1 MLGNDLFDES
11 QAKDSREPFHMRE
24 LRTMIRLLWL
34 SAERS
39 DPEDSFPPLAGKRPA
54 PEPISFADA
63 TPELLGRRL
72 ADAIVVDGRNHPHE
86 AAQIIRKLRN
96 ETEAPF
102 VVVLDDSALDEFDW
116 SVGAMDFLTT
126 RCTAAELDARLRRVA
141 SPVEPGSGEVIRRGE
156 ISINRERFEVK
167 VKGETLDLTFKEFEL
182 IAYLAQRPGRV
193 CSRSAL
199 LSEVWG
205 YDFFGGTRTVD
216 VHVRRLRAKLGHQA
230 HMIETVRN
238 VGYRFAG

>member
-1 MLGNDLFDES
+1 M
-11 QAKDSREPFHMRE
+11 
-24 LRTMIRLLWL
+24 RLLWL

-39 DPEDSFPPLAGKRPA
+39 DPEESFAPLAGMRPA
-54 PEPISFADA
+54 PEPVSYSDA

-72 ADAIVVDGRNHPHE
+72 VDAIIVDGRIRPEE
-86 AAQIIRKLRN
+86 ASGIIRKLKN
-96 ETEAPF
+96 ETPAPF
-102 VVVLDDSALDEFDW
+102 LVVLEESSLERFDW
-116 SVGAMDFLTT
+116 SCGAADFLISTCS
-126 RCTAAELDARLRRVA
+126 RPEFDARLHRVA
-141 SPVEPGSGEVIRRGE
+141 SPLEAASGEVVRRGE

-216 VHVRRLRAKLGHQA
+216 VHVRRLRAKLGHEA

-238 VGYRFAG
+238 VGYRFSG

>member
-1 MLGNDLFDES
+1 
-11 QAKDSREPFHMRE
+11 
-24 LRTMIRLLWL
+24 MIRLLWL
-34 SAERS
+34 SSQRS
-39 DPEDSFPPLAGKRPA
+39 DPEESFPPLSGKRPA
-54 PEPISFADA
+54 PEPITFADA
-63 TPELLGRRL
+63 TPDLLSRRL
-72 ADAIVVDGRNHPHE
+72 ADLIVVDGRDRPEE
-86 AAQIIRKLRN
+86 AAVVVRKLRG

-102 VVVLDDSALDEFDW
+102 VVVLNDDSLANFDW
-116 SVGAMDFLTT
+116 ASGVADFLTD
-126 RCTAAELDARLRRVA
+126 RCTPEELDARLRRVV
-141 SPVEPGSGEVIRRGE
+141 SPAEMESSEVIKRGE
-156 ISINRERFEVK
+156 ININRERFEVR
-167 VKGETLDLTFKEFEL
+167 VRGEALDLTFKEFEL

-216 VHVRRLRAKLGHQA
+216 VHVRRLRAKLGHEA

>member
-1 MLGNDLFDES
+1 M
-11 QAKDSREPFHMRE
+11 M
-24 LRTMIRLLWL
+24 RLLWL
-34 SAERS
+34 SSQRS
-39 DPEDSFPPLAGKRPA
+39 DPEDSFPPLSGKRPA
-54 PEPISFADA
+54 PEPITFADA
-63 TPELLGRRL
+63 TPDLLSRRL
-72 ADAIVVDGRNHPHE
+72 ADLILVDGRDRPEE
-86 AAQIIRKLRN
+86 AAGVIRKLRG

-102 VVVLDDSALDEFDW
+102 VVVLCDEALANFDW
-116 SVGAMDFLTT
+116 ASGVADFLTD
-126 RCTAAELDARLRRVA
+126 RCTAEELDARLRRVV
-141 SPVEPGSGEVIRRGE
+141 SPGETESSEVIKRGE
-156 ISINRERFEVK
+156 ININRERFEVR
-167 VKGETLDLTFKEFEL
+167 VRGEALDLTFKEFEL

-216 VHVRRLRAKLGHQA
+216 VHVRRLRAKLGHEA

>member
-1 MLGNDLFDES
+1 
-11 QAKDSREPFHMRE
+11 
-24 LRTMIRLLWL
+24 MIRLLWL
-34 SAERS
+34 SPERS
-39 DPEDSFPPLAGKRPA
+39 DPEESFAPLRGRRPA
-54 PEPISFADA
+54 PEPISFSDA
-63 TPELLGRRL
+63 TPDLLGRRL
-72 ADAIVVDGRNHPHE
+72 ADAIVVDGRNRPEE
-86 AAQIIRKLRN
+86 AARVIRKLKN
-96 ETEAPF
+96 ETGSPF
-102 VVVLDDSALDEFDW
+102 VVVLEDSALADFDW
-116 SVGAMDFLTT
+116 SAGASDFFTDN
-126 RCTAAELDARLRRVA
+126 CTKAELNARLRRITD
-141 SPVEPGSGEVIRRGE
+141 PIEPETSEVIRRGE

-167 VKGETLDLTFKEFEL
+167 VRGEALDLTFKEFEL

-216 VHVRRLRAKLGHQA
+216 VHVRRLRAKLGNEA

>member
-1 MLGNDLFDES
+1 
-11 QAKDSREPFHMRE
+11 
-24 LRTMIRLLWL
+24 MIRLIWL
-34 SAERS
+34 SSQRS
-39 DPEDSFPPLAGKRPA
+39 DPEESFPPLTGKRPA
-54 PEPISFADA
+54 PEPITFSDA
-63 TPELLGRRL
+63 TPDLLGRRL
-72 ADAIVVDGRNHPHE
+72 TDAILVDGRGRPEE
-86 AAQIIRKLRN
+86 ASGVVRKLRG
-96 ETEAPF
+96 EVEAPLI
-102 VVVLDDSALDEFDW
+102 VVLNDNDLSDFDW
-116 SVGAMDFLTT
+116 STGPADFLTD
-126 RCTAAELDARLRRVA
+126 RCTAPELDARLRRIT
-141 SPVEPGSGEVIRRGE
+141 SPAEPEPVDVIKRGE
-156 ISINRERFEVK
+156 ITINRERFEVR
-167 VKGETLDLTFKEFEL
+167 VRGETLDLTFKEFEL

>member
-1 MLGNDLFDES
+1 
-11 QAKDSREPFHMRE
+11 
-24 LRTMIRLLWL
+24 MIRLLWL
-34 SAERS
+34 SAQRV
-39 DPEDSFPPLAGKRPA
+39 DPEEAFAPLAGKRPA
-54 PEPISFADA
+54 PEPITFHDA
-63 TPELLGRRL
+63 TPDLLGRRL
-72 ADAIVVDGRNHPHE
+72 ADLILVDGRQRPEE

-102 VVVLDDSALDEFDW
+102 VVVLSDDALPTFDW
-116 SVGAMDFLTT
+116 TSGPVDFLTD
-126 RCTAAELDARLRRVA
+126 RCTTAELDARLRRVA
-141 SPVEPGSGEVIRRGE
+141 NPPEEESADVIKRGE
-156 ISINRERFEVK
+156 IVINRERFEVR
-167 VKGETLDLTFKEFEL
+167 VRGETLDLTFKEFEL

-216 VHVRRLRAKLGHQA
+216 VHVRRLRAKLGNEA

>member
-1 MLGNDLFDES
+1 VIRIIWLAPE
-11 QAKDSREPFHMRE
+11 
-24 LRTMIRLLWL
+24 RT
-34 SAERS
+34 
-39 DPEDSFPPLAGKRPA
+39 DPEESFRALNGKRPA
-54 PEPISFADA
+54 PEPLTFSEA

-72 ADAIVVDGRNHPHE
+72 ADAIIVDGRSRCEE
-86 AAQIIRKLRN
+86 AAGTIRKLRN
-96 ETEAPF
+96 ETEAAF
-102 VVVLDDSALDEFDW
+102 LVLLGDDDLAIFDW
-116 SVGAMDFLTT
+116 SSGPADFLTD
-126 RCTAAELDARLRRVA
+126 RCTAEELEARLQRVA
-141 SPVEPGSGEVIRRGE
+141 HPQEPDAGEVIRRGE
-156 ISINRERFEVK
+156 ITINRERFEVR
-167 VKGETLDLTFKEFEL
+167 VKGDPLDLTFKEFEL

-216 VHVRRLRAKLGHQA
+216 VHVRRLRAKLGQEA

>member
-1 MLGNDLFDES
+1 
-11 QAKDSREPFHMRE
+11 
-24 LRTMIRLLWL
+24 MIRLLWL
-34 SAERS
+34 SSQRS
-39 DPEDSFPPLAGKRPA
+39 DPEESFQPLAGKRPA
-54 PEPISFADA
+54 PEPITFADA
-63 TPELLGRRL
+63 TPDLLSRRL
-72 ADAIVVDGRNHPHE
+72 ADLVLVDGRDRPEE
-86 AAQIIRKLRN
+86 AAGVIRKLRN

-102 VVVLDDSALDEFDW
+102 VVVLHDHALATFDW
-116 SVGAMDFLTT
+116 STGVSDFLTD
-126 RCTAAELDARLRRVA
+126 RCTAAELDARFRRVV
-141 SPVEPGSGEVIRRGE
+141 SPAETESSDVIKRGE
-156 ISINRERFEVK
+156 ININRERFEVK
-167 VKGETLDLTFKEFEL
+167 VRGETLDLTFKEFEL

-216 VHVRRLRAKLGHQA
+216 VHVRRLRAKLGHEA